1 MNRKKIVVWVSIALL
16 LLIGLA
22 GSGCLERE
30 DQTVATVQVYLDAK
44 NTSDYE
50 TASRVVD
57 SRYQSKG
64 YIMMTWTRVEQ
75 TKNKRIC
82 NMDMTTAI
90 SGNRAVVVANYT
102 EIEYDENAHNTICK
116 QNMTQYFKLENI
128 DGVWLITGISPEP
141 LPQPESTGPVKKDPL
156 DQLSD
161 NAVYILPVTL
171 LMLVVGVILN
181 RKEKAKANGSAQGS
195 GGSNS
200 NTLPLQTA
208 QLSRFVRCMP
218 SQMSARN
225 PGTVDVWIKN
235 FGKQPYTKLVVTA
248 AFPGNVKVKNKKLKF
263 STLEA
268 GQTAKQTWKVKPA
281 ASGKFSIDNVSV
293 AFTFGGNRYAGV
305 LDPVWV
311 QVA

>member
-1 MNRKKIVVWVSIALL
+1 MKRKKIVVWVSIASL

-22 GSGCLERE
+22 VSGCLEQE

-57 SRYQSKG
+57 SKYQSKG
-64 YIMMTWTRVEQ
+64 YLMMTWTRVEQ
-75 TKNKRIC
+75 TKNKGIC
-82 NMDMTTAI
+82 NVDMTSAI
-90 SGNRAVVVANYT
+90 SGSRAVVVANYT
-102 EIEYDENAHNTICK
+102 EIGYDENSHKKIGE

-128 DGVWLITGISPEP
+128 EGIWLITGISSEP
-141 LPQPESTGPVKKDPL
+141 LPQPESTGSVKKDPL

-161 NAVYILPVTL
+161 NAVYIMPVAL

-218 SQMSARN
+218 SQMSAGN

-263 STLEA
+263 STVEA
-268 GQTAKQTWKVKPA
+268 GQTAKQTWNVKPA
-281 ASGKFSIDNVSV
+281 ASGKFPINNVSV
-293 AFTFGGNRYAGV
+293 AFTFGGKRYAGA

>member
-1 MNRKKIVVWVSIALL
+1 MNRKKIVVWVSITSL

-22 GSGCLERE
+22 VSGCLERE
-30 DQTVATVQVYLDAK
+30 DPTVATVQVYLDAK
-44 NTSDYE
+44 NTSDYD

-64 YIMMTWTRVEQ
+64 YLMMTWTRVEQ
-75 TKNKRIC
+75 TKNKKIH
-82 NMDMTTAI
+82 NVSMTAAI
-90 SGNRAVVVANYT
+90 SGNRAVVAANYT
-102 EIEYDENAHNTICK
+102 EIEYDENAHKKIGE

-128 DGVWLITGISPEP
+128 DGMWLITGISSEP
-141 LPQPESTGPVKKDPL
+141 LSQPESTGPVKKDPL
-156 DQLSD
+156 DQLND
-161 NAVYILPVTL
+161 NAVYILPAAL
-171 LMLVVGVILN
+171 LMLVVGVTLN

-195 GGSNS
+195 GGSNP

-218 SQMSARN
+218 SQMSAGN
-225 PGTVDVWIKN
+225 PGTIDVWIKN

-248 AFPGNVKVKNKKLKF
+248 AFPDNVKVKKNKLKF

-281 ASGKFSIDNVSV
+281 ASGKFQIDNVAV
-293 AFTFGGNRYAGV
+293 AFTFGGKKYAGA